1 MIPSTGGNLH
11 TRRARGAPQ
20 VPHWRC
26 LPSCSGRRVRRGS
39 PGPVRGAPDSCL
51 KSGPIERG
59 AQWGKGDPPIGISF
73 STAPRGD
80 GETRFSRKAPP
91 AGSWYWQK
99 AQGPGHY
106 GRQVQHGLTAARRRT
121 ERKCGAPEGASPCH
135 GLPGD
140 RRCQPQASLPEGE
153 RAGVWTWS
161 EWGSP
166 RGNPLERNP
175 QDSPAQTPFPLPTEF
190 AGKQTGLAL
199 RVREPDQGMAGP
211 DDPFGGWKSAH
222 PPGAWGSPSA
232 PLAVSPF
239 L

>member
-80 GETRFSRKAPP
+80 GETRFSRKATPVAMVRGGGARDERDDSVTENGVNACVRTSSRVTSVPP
-91 AGSWYWQK
+91 KAAEKMAAPPQLMEAEKAGNQ
-99 AQGPGHY
+99 AGRDRNRPGPG
-106 GRQVQHGLTAARRRT
+106 RSIT
-121 ERKCGAPEGASPCH
+121 E
-135 GLPGD
+135 
-140 RRCQPQASLPEGE
+140 
-153 RAGVWTWS
+153 
-161 EWGSP
+161 
-166 RGNPLERNP
+166 
-175 QDSPAQTPFPLPTEF
+175 
-190 AGKQTGLAL
+190 
-199 RVREPDQGMAGP
+199 
-211 DDPFGGWKSAH
+211 
-222 PPGAWGSPSA
+222 
-232 PLAVSPF
+232 
-239 L
+239 